1 MPTAEH
7 ADQAHRSLRRDTSGQ
22 DHDSVQVAAQE
33 LPRDA
38 AAILRLQHAVGNR
51 AVSRLIQRH
60 CYEQF
65 GSYADAKAANKYSQA
80 LLDDQKD
87 DKIQKHERAKFSGG
101 DIFKILNV
109 NKAASGRNAIVSDR
123 DASKV
128 LTRQDLDKTPHVDH
142 RFPKSKG
149 GTNSYKN
156 ARIISAK
163 ENIAKSATTD
173 LKGVP
178 DEALDPYKALD
189 DTNVV
194 IQKFGEFTPEQK
206 SAIYLA
212 NEMHYGKLKSD
223 STKAELGRIDSSAVP
238 HIDHIVPKSEGGCNY
253 YFNASVLPADVNI
266 DKGGMRKK
274 FGKLGEFYDESG
286 DYEIGEMTLE
296 KYYEKKQAGTVAT
309 TKHKGGGKSGGRGK
323 VRGENPY

>member
-7 ADQAHRSLRRDTSGQ
+7 ADQAHHSLRRDTSGQ
-22 DHDSVQVAAQE
+22 DHDSVQPDARE

-65 GSYADAKAANKYSQA
+65 GSYADAKAANIYSQA

-101 DIFKILNV
+101 EIFKILNV
-109 NKAASGRNAIVSDR
+109 NKAASGRNAIVSDN
-123 DASKV
+123 DASRV
-128 LTRQDLDKTPHVDH
+128 LTRQDLNKTPHVDH

-149 GTNSYKN
+149 GTNSFRN

-173 LKGVP
+173 LEGVP

-194 IQKFGEFTPEQK
+194 IQKFGEFTTEQK

-212 NEMHYGKLKSD
+212 NERHYGKLKSD
-223 STKAELGRIDSSAVP
+223 SNKAELGRIDSSAVP
-238 HIDHIVPKSEGGCNY
+238 HIDHVIPKSGGGCNF
-253 YFNASVLPADVNI
+253 YFNASVLPADENI
-266 DKGGMRKK
+266 DKGGVRKR
-274 FGKLGEFYDESG
+274 FGRRGEFDDESG
-286 DYEIGEMTLE
+286 DYATGEMTLE
-296 KYYEKKQAGTVAT
+296 EYYEEKRTFPAP
-309 TKHKGGGKSGGRGK
+309 KHKGAGKSGGRGK